1 MIIFTLDPPLY
12 LSHYE
17 TITNAFVNN
26 QSLMDSEYSLVLT
39 QKVVSLPL
47 LRLDNLSEEKRGKVL
62 T

>member
-1 MIIFTLDPPLY
+1 MIIFTLDTPFY

-39 QKVVSLPL
+39 QKIVSLSL
-47 LRLDNLSEEKRGKVL
+47 LRLDNLSEEKRGKFL

>member
-12 LSHYE
+12 LSRYE

-39 QKVVSLPL
+39 KKIVSLPL
-47 LRLDNLSEEKRGKVL
+47 LRLDNLSEEKRGKFL

>member
-12 LSHYE
+12 LSRYE

-39 QKVVSLPL
+39 QKIVSLPL
-47 LRLDNLSEEKRGKVL
+47 LRLDNLSEEKRGKFL